1 MVSSF
6 EKKVLTNN
14 YSHILFFILC
24 VVCECVYVRAPHKI
38 LLLPTQNEQEIAD
51 LTNQHAEV
59 MERESHCLLSEMG
72 MRKDKEA
79 EEGGYRKIVY
89 IGNCLVV
96 HTSD

>member
-1 MVSSF
+1 M
-6 EKKVLTNN
+6 
-14 YSHILFFILC
+14 
-24 VVCECVYVRAPHKI
+24 CECVCVCARTSQD
-38 LLLPTQNEQEIAD
+38 LMLLPTQNEQEIAE

-96 HTSD
+96 HTSV